1 MRSVD
6 AYVFPSRYEAMS
18 LSLLEAM
25 AAGLPVVTARTAG
38 GAEII
43 TRECGIVL
51 EDPDDPAALAQAIGS
66 LAASRDTCRTMGEA
80 ARELMT
86 RFGWA
91 HMGAQYVAL
100 YRRIG
105 QPTQPSAFERAEQSR
120 RSKRDVPIFPAD
132 QIVANRHALVPRA
145 RGRPRPDVLLARRR
159 AAGRGRRVRA
169 VAGSPKVA
177 DDTDGAIQGFG
188 PASESLARRMPRAR
202 VARGDPQRAAGRD
215 LVALRAVHVPGPRRH
230 ARDSAGV
237 AFPGAVGRRKSRAP
251 HRSASARSAISNRR
265 SIRVRRG

>member
-1 MRSVD
+1 MPTLMRSVD

-105 QPTQPSAFERAEQSR
+105 QPTQPSAFERAEMQSR

-159 AAGRGRRVRA
+159 AAGRGRRGARP
-169 VAGSPKVA
+169 SP
-177 DDTDGAIQGFG
+177 
-188 PASESLARRMPRAR
+188 ARRRSPTTRTARSRA
-202 VARGDPQRAAGRD
+202 
-215 LVALRAVHVPGPRRH
+215 
-230 ARDSAGV
+230 S
-237 AFPGAVGRRKSRAP
+237 AP
-251 HRSASARSAISNRR
+251 HRSRLHAGCSPRGARCARRSAASGRT
-265 SIRVRRG
+265 

>member
-6 AYVFPSRYEAMS
+6 AYVFPSRYEAIS

-43 TRECGIVL
+43 TLECGIVL

-66 LAASRDTCRTMGEA
+66 LAASRDTCRAMGDA

-105 QPTQPSAFERAEQSR
+105 QPTQPSAFERVEHAVTQEQS
-120 RSKRDVPIFPAD
+120 
-132 QIVANRHALVPRA
+132 
-145 RGRPRPDVLLARRR
+145 
-159 AAGRGRRVRA
+159 
-169 VAGSPKVA
+169 
-177 DDTDGAIQGFG
+177 
-188 PASESLARRMPRAR
+188 
-202 VARGDPQRAAGRD
+202 
-215 LVALRAVHVPGPRRH
+215 
-230 ARDSAGV
+230 
-237 AFPGAVGRRKSRAP
+237 
-251 HRSASARSAISNRR
+251 
-265 SIRVRRG
+265 